1 MDNYFSNVI
10 MKKLLSKFL
19 ILVLVLGIFSFVG
32 IKPAHAG
39 ASLYLSPSSTNV
51 YGGSTFS
58 VSVRA
63 NTGGASVN
71 AVQANLT
78 YPADK
83 LDFYGIGTGG
93 TSFEITAE
101 GSGGSGSIKIGRGTV
116 SAKSGDLLVA
126 TVTFKAKPS
135 SGSATVSFAGGS
147 TVVSSSTNK
156 SILSGSSG
164 GTYTFSE
171 APPPPKPKPKDKTA
185 PKISSVEVK
194 KLTRTSATITW
205 KTNEGSTSE
214 VAWGPTKKFG
224 LASSSSKLVK
234 SHSVKLDKRLLTP
247 GATYFYKVTSKDKSK
262 NAASSE
268 TKSFVLPGY
277 TVHVKVIDEDGNPV
291 VGAKVTLV
299 SVGEA
304 STNGEGV
311 ATFENAPA
319 GEQAVLIENEGQT
332 TSKVITVEEKDDAQ
346 SFEAQVKGAAQTQ
359 ILAGQN
365 NLIMLL
371 VGLALVVAFV
381 AAFVFR
387 GNLLSHKKFRKNKD
401 DKSSS

>member
-1 MDNYFSNVI
+1 
-10 MKKLLSKFL
+10 MKKLLSRFL
-19 ILVLVLGIFSFVG
+19 IFALVLGVFSFIG
-32 IKPAHAG
+32 IKPVHAG
-39 ASLYLSPSSTNV
+39 ASLYLSPGSTSVN
-51 YGGSTFS
+51 GGSTFS

-63 NTGGASVN
+63 STGGTKVN

-83 LDFYGIGTGG
+83 LDFLGIGTGG

-101 GSGGSGSIKIGRGTV
+101 GSGGSGSVKIGRGTI

-126 TVTFKAKPS
+126 TVSFRAKPS
-135 SGSATVSFAGGS
+135 SGSATVGFAGGS
-147 TVVSSSTNK
+147 TVVSSSTNQ
-156 SILSGSSG
+156 SIYSGGSG
-164 GTYTFSE
+164 GTYSFSE

-185 PKISSVEVK
+185 PKISSVKVTN
-194 KLTRTSATITW
+194 LTRASATLTW
-205 KTNEGSTSE
+205 KTNESSTSE

-224 LASSSSKLVK
+224 LTSSSSKLVK

-262 NAASSE
+262 NQASSE
-268 TKSFVLPGY
+268 TKSFILPGF
-277 TVHVKVIDEDGNPV
+277 TVHIKVIDEDGNPV

-311 ATFENAPA
+311 ATFENAPS
-319 GEQAVLIENEGQT
+319 GEQAVLIEYEGQT
-332 TSKVITVEEKDDAQ
+332 ISKVITVEEKDDAQ
-346 SFEAQVKGAAQTQ
+346 SFEAQVKGTAAKMQ
-359 ILAGQN
+359 ILAGMD
-365 NLIMLL
+365 NLLMLL
-371 VGLALVVAFV
+371 IGLALIAVFV

-387 GNLLSHKKFRKNKD
+387 SRLLSYTLFKKNKD
-401 DKSSS
+401 DK